1 MSEIHDAIQDCRV
14 LSGLILINDLSAI
27 NILVS
32 NKNHIYVHKINR
44 HNEDM
49 TYRLNL
55 PFWKISIDN
64 ERSTKFNDRCDI
76 IPWIY
81 ENIMIVPM
89 PGMNDT
95 SDIKKFT
102 IISENW
108 KYMTTDSELNFYD
121 PPTNMLFDLVVS

>member
-1 MSEIHDAIQDCRV
+1 
-14 LSGLILINDLSAI
+14 
-27 NILVS
+27 
-32 NKNHIYVHKINR
+32 
-44 HNEDM
+44 M

-55 PFWKISIDN
+55 PFWEISIDN
-64 ERSTKFNDRCDI
+64 EQSTQFDDRCDI

-89 PGMNDT
+89 PGIDHT

-108 KYMTTDSELNFYD
+108 KYMTTDNELKFYD
-121 PPTNMLFDLVVS
+121 PPTNMLLDLDVS